1 MTMNSNPRRFEL
13 IVFDWDGTLL
23 DSQAQIVDS
32 MLATCTDLAMA
43 PPTREA
49 IKDIIGLGLPEALDE
64 LFPGTG
70 PEVRLRITDTYRRH
84 FLGTSAPSK
93 LFPGA
98 LDTLRELHGQG
109 YLLGIATGKGRRG
122 LDRSLAEA
130 GVADLFHVTRCADEA
145 FSKPHPQ
152 MLLDVLDVLGV
163 DPARTLMVGDTE
175 YDMQMAVNAG
185 TASLA
190 VNYGVHDESRLMR
203 HNPLGCIHA
212 ISDIKQWLSNNPRG

>member
-1 MTMNSNPRRFEL
+1 MTMNDTPPRFEL

-23 DSQAQIVDS
+23 DSEAQIVDS
-32 MLATCTDLAMA
+32 MLATCADLDMV
-43 PPTREA
+43 PPSREA
-49 IKDIIGLGLPEALDE
+49 ISNIIGLGLPEALDA
-64 LFPGTG
+64 LFPATG
-70 PEVRLRITDTYRRH
+70 PGERLRITDTYRHH
-84 FLGTSAPSK
+84 FLGTPTPSR

-98 LDTLRELHGQG
+98 LETLRDLNDRG

-130 GVADLFHVTRCADEA
+130 GVADLFHATRCADEA

-163 DPARTLMVGDTE
+163 EPARTLMVGDTE

-185 TASLA
+185 TAALA
-190 VNYGVHDESRLMR
+190 VNYGVHDEQRLMR

-212 ISDIKQWLSNNPRG
+212 ISDIKQWLGNEPR

>member
-1 MTMNSNPRRFEL
+1 MTMSNNPRRFEL

-23 DSQAQIVDS
+23 DSQQQIVDS
-32 MLATCTDLAMA
+32 MLATCADLAMTA
-43 PPTREA
+43 PSREA
-49 IKDIIGLGLPEALDE
+49 VRNIIGLGLPEALDE

-70 PEVRLRITDTYRRH
+70 PDERLRITDTYRHH
-84 FLGTSAPSK
+84 FLGTSTPSR

-98 LDTLRELHGQG
+98 LETLHDLYGQG

-130 GVADLFHVTRCADEA
+130 GVADLFHATRCADEA

-175 YDMQMAVNAG
+175 YDMEMAVNAG

-190 VNYGVHDESRLMR
+190 VNYGVHDEPRLMR
-203 HNPLGCIHA
+203 HDPLGCIHA
-212 ISDIKQWLSNNPRG
+212 ISDIKQWLSDNSR